1 MRATYDPVKMQ
12 SILASEP
19 ENDFGK
25 TFRVLR
31 KNFRHP
37 SHKAVENEKMIPTW
51 RNLAKVWDSIL
62 DCTLD
67 NTEHQQTSLNSE

>member
-37 SHKAVENEKMIPTW
+37 SHKAVENEKMIPT
-51 RNLAKVWDSIL
+51 RRKLAKV
-62 DCTLD
+62 
-67 NTEHQQTSLNSE
+67 